1 MANNNSNLAFDVC
14 NAYENVSIEEEEEGG
29 LIVEGDDVDEG
40 EETKIDFRYCLVGR
54 FLTDKVI
61 NFSAMKNTMA
71 SLWRPGKGAC
81 IKDLSS
87 TLFLFQFSTKLIL
100 IGCWKRGHGLLISI
114 YYLSNGWRKMSNLRI
129 FHYSLRPSGYKS
141 IIYQLDLCQ
150 KRF

>member
-14 NAYENVSIEEEEEGG
+14 NAYENVSIEEEDEGG

-40 EETKIDFRYCLVGR
+40 EETKIDFQYCLVGR
-54 FLTDKVI
+54 FLTNKVI

-71 SLWRPGKGAC
+71 SLSRPGKGVC

-100 IGCWKRGHGLLISI
+100 VKC
-114 YYLSNGWRKMSNLRI
+114 
-129 FHYSLRPSGYKS
+129 
-141 IIYQLDLCQ
+141 
-150 KRF
+150 

>member
-29 LIVEGDDVDEG
+29 LIVKGDDVDEG

-61 NFSAMKNTMA
+61 NFSAMKNTLA

-81 IKDLSS
+81 IKDPSS

-100 IGCWKRGHGLLISI
+100 IEC
-114 YYLSNGWRKMSNLRI
+114 
-129 FHYSLRPSGYKS
+129 
-141 IIYQLDLCQ
+141 
-150 KRF
+150 